1 MSQVEALYPYVKTLH
16 ILFAIIA
23 VGFNASY
30 AIWLVR
36 GQRDPAHLAFAV
48 KGVKFM
54 DDYIANPC
62 YLLLLLSGLAM
73 AFVVGRWGFQRWIV
87 AALVLWVILMG
98 VGYRVYTPTLSKQ
111 IRTLAAEGADSP
123 AYKALDRRQN
133 VVGIGLVVLV
143 LAILVLMVFKP

>member
-1 MSQVEALYPYVKTLH
+1 MDALYPYVKTLH

-30 AIWLVR
+30 AVWLVR

-73 AFVVGRWGFQRWIV
+73 AFVPETLSLITPPVRLSVTPETRIRPTSTPWPNVMDARTRLVRSLWLVCVTLLGES
-87 AALVLWVILMG
+87 LVLPAQ
-98 VGYRVYTPTLSKQ
+98 RP
-111 IRTLAAEGADSP
+111 ASP
-123 AYKALDRRQN
+123 E
-133 VVGIGLVVLV
+133 
-143 LAILVLMVFKP
+143 M

>member
-1 MSQVEALYPYVKTLH
+1 MDALYPYVKTLH

-30 AIWLVR
+30 AVWLVR

-62 YLLLLLSGLAM
+62 YLLLLVSGLAM
-73 AFVVGRWGFQRWIV
+73 AFVAGHWGFQRWIV
-87 AALVLWVILMG
+87 AALILWVILMG
-98 VGYRVYTPTLSKQ
+98 LGYRVYTPTLSKQ
-111 IRTLAAEGADSP
+111 IRTLAAEGPESA
-123 AYKALDRRQN
+123 AYQALDRRAN
-133 VVGIGLVVLV
+133 VVGAALVLIVLV
-143 LAILVLMVFKP
+143 ILILMVFKP

>member
-1 MSQVEALYPYVKTLH
+1 MDALYPYVKTLH

-30 AIWLVR
+30 AVWLVR

-73 AFVVGRWGFQRWIV
+73 AFVAGHWGFQRWIV
-87 AALVLWVILMG
+87 AALILWVILMG
-98 VGYRVYTPTLSKQ
+98 LIRWALLSAASLCGSRGAPTPIGAPRRFRWL
-111 IRTLAAEGADSP
+111 RYAALAATGATP
-123 AYKALDRRQN
+123 RRR
-133 VVGIGLVVLV
+133 
-143 LAILVLMVFKP
+143 APSILQRR

>member
-1 MSQVEALYPYVKTLH
+1 MDALYPYVKTLH

-30 AIWLVR
+30 AVWLVR

-73 AFVVGRWGFQRWIV
+73 AFVAGHWGFQRWIV
-87 AALVLWVILMG
+87 AALILWVILMG
-98 VGYRVYTPTLSKQ
+98 LGYRVLQRGRNRRP
-111 IRTLAAEGADSP
+111 IRRWTGAQTWS
-123 AYKALDRRQN
+123 ARRWS
-133 VVGIGLVVLV
+133 
-143 LAILVLMVFKP
+143 

>member
-1 MSQVEALYPYVKTLH
+1 MDALYPYLKTLH

-30 AIWLVR
+30 AIWLTR
-36 GQRDPAHLAFAV
+36 GKRDPEHLAFAV

-54 DDYIANPC
+54 DDYVANPC

-73 AFVVGRWGFQRWIV
+73 AFVVGHWGFQFWIV
-87 AALVLWVILMG
+87 AALILWVILMA
-98 VGYRVYTPTLSKQ
+98 VGYRVYTPTLSHQ
-111 IRTLAAEGADSP
+111 IRTLAAEGPDSP
-123 AYKALDRRQN
+123 AYQALDRRSN
-133 VVGIGLVVLV
+133 VVGVALVVIV